1 MSELGTPEV
10 VAATP
15 AGQESGF
22 IPAQNAKF
30 AEGQAKIAERQAQE
44 AQRLEA
50 RKTPAEFP
58 AAAQVAEAVS
68 PQAVPQNIDI
78 AAASNNMDALIRD
91 AMASREPKVEPV
103 LAAETAQEAPVKKEL
118 SEAAARIQRSLV
130 NNLGLFV
137 EGKKANTA
145 VVRNEGKMT
154 LTDSGKDKK
163 DTITRLISKDAG
175 NYDDFRDGVAA
186 ARATIQ
192 KNIDSARRAAR
203 KQATQ
208 FAKAFGQELDKDTI
222 NKAARELA
230 SSGAQEATAQL
241 AILNQISKERYASE
255 RRLQATERQAEV
267 LQVKKEATDIQLDA
281 YTRKMQ
287 REGVVL
293 PTTKARIAEKFA
305 RDVVAGRY
313 VSEAVAEQ
321 SSKID
326 MLMRDAIQDR
336 AAQEPIVQKA
346 ADVVVE
352 AAAPLSVQAQI
363 DQEIQRMETSNASM
377 RSDLPE
383 AVRNGIIEQM
393 SMNEPGKPNVVE
405 QLNPP
410 KIAEVAAIETV
421 SPEDQSETLIA
432 KIGLRVEGLKGKL
445 SRFGKLKIGPQSPP
459 LHNPAFR
466 RIGYATTGAILVG
479 TAFLAGQDAAPSSM
493 DTGTMDNTDSSH
505 TLVVDQAGF
514 GEQNNWLGAP
524 GAAQVR
530 AVEGPVAP
538 KEVQA
543 ITGTV
548 QSGEGL
554 TQIVSRIEGIDS
566 EDPKLFDRALALAT
580 ENRATWE
587 SENPDFYKKL
597 DELTSQGQKLDSA
610 EIKQLLHDVGG
621 DNYKFMT
628 HPDQSFSFTPQAQ
641 S

>member
-50 RKTPAEFP
+50 RKTPAEAP
-58 AAAQVAEAVS
+58 AVPQAAEAVS

-78 AAASNNMDALIRD
+78 AAASQNMDALIRD
-91 AMASREPKVEPV
+91 AMASREPKAEPV

-118 SEAAARIQRSLV
+118 SEGAARIQRSLV

-137 EGKKANTA
+137 EGKKANAA
-145 VVRNEGKMT
+145 VVRNEGKMS
-154 LTDSGKDKK
+154 LTDAGKDKA

-192 KNIDSARRAAR
+192 KDIDSARRAAR

-208 FAKAFGQELDKDTI
+208 FAKAFGQELDKETI

-287 REGVVL
+287 REGVVI
-293 PTTKARIAEKFA
+293 PKTKARLAEKFA

-313 VSEAVAEQ
+313 VSDAVAEQ

-336 AAQEPIVQKA
+336 PVQESAGQKA

-352 AAAPLSVQAQI
+352 VAAPLSVQ
-363 DQEIQRMETSNASM
+363 EI
-377 RSDLPE
+377 
-383 AVRNGIIEQM
+383 G
-393 SMNEPGKPNVVE
+393 
-405 QLNPP
+405 
-410 KIAEVAAIETV
+410 
-421 SPEDQSETLIA
+421 
-432 KIGLRVEGLKGKL
+432 
-445 SRFGKLKIGPQSPP
+445 
-459 LHNPAFR
+459 
-466 RIGYATTGAILVG
+466 
-479 TAFLAGQDAAPSSM
+479 
-493 DTGTMDNTDSSH
+493 
-505 TLVVDQAGF
+505 
-514 GEQNNWLGAP
+514 
-524 GAAQVR
+524 R
-530 AVEGPVAP
+530 AHV
-538 KEVQA
+538 
-543 ITGTV
+543 
-548 QSGEGL
+548 
-554 TQIVSRIEGIDS
+554 
-566 EDPKLFDRALALAT
+566 
-580 ENRATWE
+580 
-587 SENPDFYKKL
+587 
-597 DELTSQGQKLDSA
+597 
-610 EIKQLLHDVGG
+610 
-621 DNYKFMT
+621 
-628 HPDQSFSFTPQAQ
+628 
-641 S
+641 